1 MLAGGKQVR
10 HVQFPKQADCSA
22 DSLNAALAQLTQL
35 PQLPAL
41 SIDMSFVTD
50 PSSLSLSC
58 LTQLRVLSLHQCK
71 VSPLESL
78 QVLSQLR
85 ALKFA
90 GLKQPPESDQLE
102 MLGSRL
108 PGLQYLMLTNCVIV
122 QEQTPQETQH
132 SKTMARRGV
141 ADGGLRDGGFGGLPH
156 TSDACKVRAFPSQS
170 AWTSFWCIQ
179 IPAAVEFEWQ

>member
-1 MLAGGKQVR
+1 MQCVDVR
-10 HVQFPKQADCSA
+10 HSM
-22 DSLNAALAQLTQL
+22 
-35 PQLPAL
+35 
-41 SIDMSFVTD
+41 SIT
-50 PSSLSLSC
+50 PCQYNYCYTASLSYAS
-58 LTQLRVLSLHQCK
+58 
-71 VSPLESL
+71 